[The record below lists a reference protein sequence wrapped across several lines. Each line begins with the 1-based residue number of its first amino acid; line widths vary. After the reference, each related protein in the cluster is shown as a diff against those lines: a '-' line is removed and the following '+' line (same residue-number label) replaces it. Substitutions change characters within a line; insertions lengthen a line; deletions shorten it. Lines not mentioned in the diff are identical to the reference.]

1 MRLHLFWLDKNWKK
15 RGDCANNYNLIVD
28 MENKTYK
35 VYTNAF
41 YGYYHPENIEVKKKS
56 DIEDYIEYLKKKW
69 IYGNGVIYMLKA
81 INIKWDT
88 DGDMEVF
95 NELPTEM
102 IITDEL
108 EEMYKKDREYALE
121 EISDWLSDETGFC
134 HAGFE
139 IEKVITKESV
149 ENNLYDFFNDKMET
163 GDASEIESVGRYSDM
178 YVTRDNGIVI
188 DCVGGKQIKLIIQ
201 VD

>member
-1 MRLHLFWLDKNWKK
+1 
-15 RGDCANNYNLIVD
+15 
-28 MENKTYK
+28 
-35 VYTNAF
+35 
-41 YGYYHPENIEVKKKS
+41 
-56 DIEDYIEYLKKKW
+56 
-69 IYGNGVIYMLKA
+69 MLKA

-88 DGDMEVF
+88 DGDMEAF

-102 IITDEL
+102 IISDEL

-139 IEKVITKESV
+139 VVKETTEESV
-149 ENNLYDFFNDKMET
+149 ENDLYDFFNDRMET
-163 GDASEIESVGRYSDM
+163 GDAPEIERVGRYPDM
-178 YVTRDNGIVI
+178 YTTRDNGIVI
-188 DCVGGKQIKLIIQ
+188 DCVGGKRIRLIIQ

>member
-1 MRLHLFWLDKNWKK
+1 
-15 RGDCANNYNLIVD
+15 
-28 MENKTYK
+28 
-35 VYTNAF
+35 
-41 YGYYHPENIEVKKKS
+41 
-56 DIEDYIEYLKKKW
+56 
-69 IYGNGVIYMLKA
+69 MLKA

-88 DGDMEVF
+88 DGDKEVF

-102 IITDEL
+102 IIPDEL
-108 EEMYKKDREYALE
+108 EEMYKKDKEYALE

-149 ENNLYDFFNDKMET
+149 ENELYDFFNNKMKT
-163 GDASEIESVGRYSDM
+163 GDAPEIEGVWKQYSPA
-178 YVTRDNGIVI
+178 NGNIITI
-188 DCVGGKQIKLIIQ
+188 DCIGEKKIRLIIQ

>member
-1 MRLHLFWLDKNWKK
+1 
-15 RGDCANNYNLIVD
+15 
-28 MENKTYK
+28 
-35 VYTNAF
+35 
-41 YGYYHPENIEVKKKS
+41 
-56 DIEDYIEYLKKKW
+56 
-69 IYGNGVIYMLKA
+69 MLKS

-88 DGDMEVF
+88 DGDMEVL

-102 IITDEL
+102 IIPNEL
-108 EEMYKKDREYALE
+108 EELYKKDREYALE

-149 ENNLYDFFNDKMET
+149 ENDLYDFFNDKMET
-163 GDASEIESVGRYSDM
+163 GDAPEIERVGRYPDM
-178 YVTRDNGIVI
+178 YVTGDNGIVI
-188 DCVGGKQIKLIIQ
+188 DCVGEKRIRLIIQ